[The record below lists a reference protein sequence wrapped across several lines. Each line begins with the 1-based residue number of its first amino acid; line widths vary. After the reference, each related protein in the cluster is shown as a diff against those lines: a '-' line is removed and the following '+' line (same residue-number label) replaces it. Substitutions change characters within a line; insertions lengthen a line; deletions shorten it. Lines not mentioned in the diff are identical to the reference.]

1 MISNARAGVNGG
13 EGVLFDFS
21 AGTAQTSSVE
31 KATEHAHPRPT
42 GRPEAW
48 HRLGAGGFLRDVVL
62 GSSDGLVAVLAFV
75 AGVSATL
82 GARRTILLAGLAE
95 MFAGAASMG
104 LGAFLGSKSQREF
117 YRSELLRELHEI
129 AEMPREEREEIR
141 QIYGKKG
148 FQGKDLD
155 MVVDRITEDKDR
167 WLKVM
172 MHEELGFPDRALESP
187 WKAGLALAI
196 SYIVGAAVPIW
207 PYLFLEGKPAFLL
220 SGAATLTALF
230 AVGAAKASLTRRPW
244 WKAGIEMS
252 AAGGMG
258 AGVCYLISKGIA
270 SL

>member
-1 MISNARAGVNGG
+1 MTIIGRKPISEFCGAGAAAVSARVSKLSMAGHDLQCASRCQRSGC
-13 EGVLFDFS
+13 VLFDFS
-21 AGTAQTSSVE
+21 ARTAQTLPVE
-31 KATEHAHPRPT
+31 KPTESAIHPRPT

-82 GARRTILLAGLAE
+82 GARRTILLAGIAE

-117 YRSELLRELHEI
+117 YKSELLRERHEI

-155 MVVDRITEDKDR
+155 MVVDRITED
-167 WLKVM
+167 
-172 MHEELGFPDRALESP
+172 
-187 WKAGLALAI
+187 
-196 SYIVGAAVPIW
+196 
-207 PYLFLEGKPAFLL
+207 
-220 SGAATLTALF
+220 
-230 AVGAAKASLTRRPW
+230 
-244 WKAGIEMS
+244 
-252 AAGGMG
+252 
-258 AGVCYLISKGIA
+258 
-270 SL
+270 